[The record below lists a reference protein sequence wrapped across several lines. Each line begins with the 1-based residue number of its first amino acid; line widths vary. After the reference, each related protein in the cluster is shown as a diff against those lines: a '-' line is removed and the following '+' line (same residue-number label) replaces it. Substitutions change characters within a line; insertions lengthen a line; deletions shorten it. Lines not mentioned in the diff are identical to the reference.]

1 MIDRTQFQA
10 FDVDAFFVT
19 RLAQHGTSITIGTT
33 DPQIRKDRIRKAIL
47 DNKREYTIIG
57 QFAGSK
63 KAETYKQL
71 FERHYGE
78 PLSPTAKPKG
88 KKNAQSA

>member
-1 MIDRTQFQA
+1 
-10 FDVDAFFVT
+10 
-19 RLAQHGTSITIGTT
+19 
-33 DPQIRKDRIRKAIL
+33 QIRKDRIRRAII
-47 DNKREYTIIG
+47 DHKREYTIIG

-63 KAETYKQL
+63 KVETYKQL

-78 PLSPTAKPKG
+78 PLSLTAKTRG